1 MRGMLARVRGALS
14 ASRASRVNVREIL
27 GSPRTTGG
35 GLLVERNPKYPC
47 DRCGTQRKVSVTV
60 LTVTAKGNSRPRFS
74 SEAHPIYS
82 ICWDCLCKRM
92 LYILTFRARKPR

>member
-1 MRGMLARVRGALS
+1 MLSWLRKMRGALG
-14 ASRASRVNVREIL
+14 ASPASGLNVREIL

-47 DRCGTQRKVSVTV
+47 DRCGVQRKVSVTV
-60 LTVTAKGNSRPRFS
+60 LTVTAKGNTRPRFS

-82 ICWDCLCKRM
+82 ICWDCLIKRM